1 MIVLRLQRLLL
12 TYSRSVLD
20 KQQLLLLSVGVG
32 ITSFFA
38 ILAILASGTKT
49 VYKKKGQLLLV
60 NELRFLAAAMQA
72 LPADCM
78 MTFKVRLLDL
88 VACKSASG
96 GKNMDREL
104 ADYSMDFVIVD
115 RNTSEPKLCIEML
128 MEGRDTSGEAMI
140 GRALRKSGIPHLKLP
155 LVRYYDPIRL
165 RQLFSGAMSGQM
177 QKD

>member
-1 MIVLRLQRLLL
+1 M
-12 TYSRSVLD
+12 D
-20 KQQLLLLSVGVG
+20 KQELLYLSIGVG
-32 ITSFFA
+32 LTSFFA
-38 ILAILASGTKT
+38 ILAILSSGKKT
-49 VYKKKGQLLLV
+49 VFKKKGQLLLV
-60 NELRFLAAAMQA
+60 NELRFLTAALLA
-72 LPADCM
+72 LPTDSI

-88 VACKSASG
+88 VACKSATS

-104 ADYSMDFVIVD
+104 ADYSVDFVIVD

-140 GRALRKSGIPHLKLP
+140 ARALRKSGIPHLKLP

-165 RQLFSGAMSGQM
+165 RQLFTGAMSEQA